1 MMTAFTQPHLKT
13 YSLHCYAPG
22 TLSDAD
28 KLRLGQFRSTIWREQ
43 GQTVRHCATPDSW
56 LEHADNEAYIWLAEH
71 QGDIIATARMNLCT
85 DLAHLPEQQLYQ
97 PLSNQLTT
105 PLATWGRLAV
115 AAQWRSQ
122 GLATQLIEAR
132 LLLAN
137 QLGCRYIVL
146 DCPVSRVAAMQT
158 HHFTVL
164 LPPQPGIL
172 FPDMQFVVMGC
183 KL

>member
-1 MMTAFTQPHLKT
+1 MTAFTQPQLT
-13 YSLHCYAPG
+13 AYSLQCYAPG

-43 GQTVRHCATPDSW
+43 GQTVRHCATSDFW
-56 LEHADNEAYIWLAEH
+56 LEHADDEAYIWLAEH
-71 QGDIIATARMNLCT
+71 QGNIIATARMNLCT

-115 AAQWRSQ
+115 ATQWRSQ
-122 GLATQLIEAR
+122 GLATQLINAR
-132 LLLAN
+132 MLLAKE
-137 QLGCRYIVL
+137 LDCRCIVL
-146 DCPVSRVAAMQT
+146 DCPVSRVAAMQA
-158 HHFTVL
+158 HHFKVL

-172 FPDMQFVVMGC
+172 FPDMQFVVMGR

>member
-1 MMTAFTQPHLKT
+1 MTAFTQPQLKT
-13 YSLHCYAPG
+13 YSLQCYTPG

-28 KLRLGQFRSTIWREQ
+28 KLRLGQFRSSIWREQ
-43 GQTVRHCATPDSW
+43 GQTVRHCATSDSW
-56 LEHADNEAYIWLAEH
+56 LERADDEAYIWLAKN
-71 QGDIIATARMNLCT
+71 QGNIVATARMNLCGH
-85 DLAHLPEQQLYQ
+85 LAHLPEQQLYQ
-97 PLSNQLTT
+97 PLSDQLIT

-115 AAQWRSQ
+115 ATQWRSQ
-122 GLATQLIEAR
+122 GLATQLIKAR

-146 DCPVSRVAAMQT
+146 DCPISRVAAMQA
-158 HHFTVL
+158 HHFKVL

-172 FPDMQFVVMGC
+172 FPDLQFVVMGR

>member
-1 MMTAFTQPHLKT
+1 MTAFTQPQLKA
-13 YSLHCYAPG
+13 YSLQRYTPG

-43 GQTVRHCATPDSW
+43 GQTVHHCTTPDSW
-56 LEHADNEAYIWLAEH
+56 LEGADDKAYIWLAKH
-71 QGDIIATARMNLCT
+71 QGNIIATARMNLCT

-97 PLSNQLTT
+97 SLSSQLTT

-115 AAQWRSQ
+115 ATQWRSQ
-122 GLATQLIEAR
+122 GLATQLIKAR
-132 LLLAN
+132 LQLAKE
-137 QLGCRYIVL
+137 LGCRYLVL
-146 DCPVSRVAAMQT
+146 DCPVSRVAAMQV
-158 HHFTVL
+158 HHFEVL

-172 FPDMQFVVMGC
+172 FPDIQFVVMGR